1 MINQLNG
8 SKNVFA
14 SNLFR
19 RTAIILFTFFA
30 IFTSAASCNFF
41 GEDATNSN
49 LRYGILKNDPN
60 IYQGG
65 YAFVNTVK
73 NFRNNLDGNGL
84 NTQSGIKLIQTSK
97 DNLYY
102 IAQNKGLFTT
112 NNGGK
117 EWERIYVYPI
127 KGNEKK
133 EWDIEVANNDA
144 LKISDVAIVNKDN
157 LFVAGTKG
165 EISYLYKTNDGGKS
179 FTEVY
184 NTQANGKKVFIEHVM
199 MDPDPAKPNTVY
211 LTTSGGGIFKTEDS
225 GSTWRSIVINTTSTF
240 GSANDLPIQM
250 GVLRQ
255 YNNKIFIL
263 FKNAGLYISDNGET
277 FTKPVIKFAQ
287 SGTGDVFGTSYTGYV
302 DKVIQSPNS
311 QDIMLISNKQ
321 IFISNNIANE
331 FQQIKI
337 PVEPEKINI
346 TDIAL
351 DPKEGVNKILMSVD
365 NKLFESKDRGLSWS
379 ANDKINQTVSFGNVG
394 QIIIDPEDT
403 RIVYLMLIDPSY
415 KRGNSTG
422 LFFGF

>member
-1 MINQLNG
+1 MNNQL
-8 SKNVFA
+8 SKPKSYTL
-14 SNLFR
+14 SNFMR
-19 RTAIILFTFFA
+19 RTAVVVFTFFA

-41 GEDATNSN
+41 GEDTGNSN

-73 NFRNNLDGNGL
+73 NFRSNLDGNGL
-84 NTQSGIKLIQTSK
+84 NSQSGIKLIQTSK

-112 NNGGK
+112 SNGGK
-117 EWERIYVYPI
+117 EWERIYVFPI

-144 LKISDVAIVNKDN
+144 FKISDVAVVNKEN
-157 LFVAGTKG
+157 LFVAGTKS

-184 NTQANGKKVFIEHVM
+184 NTQANGKKVFIEQIM
-199 MDPDPAKPNTVY
+199 MDPNPSKPNTLY
-211 LTTSGGGIFKTEDS
+211 LTTSGGGVFKTEDS
-225 GSTWRSIVINTTSTF
+225 GSTWRTITINTTSSF

-255 YNNKIFIL
+255 YGNKIFIL
-263 FKNAGLYISDNGET
+263 FKNAGLYVSDNGET
-277 FTKPVIKFAQ
+277 FTKPAIKFAQ
-287 SGTGDVFGTSYTGYV
+287 ATSGDIFATSYNGYV

-311 QDIMLISNKQ
+311 TDLIIISNKQ
-321 IFISNNIANE
+321 IYIGANLGEE
-331 FQQIKI
+331 FRQIKI
-337 PVEPEKINI
+337 PVEPDKINI
-346 TDIAL
+346 TDIAI
-351 DPKEGVNKILMSVD
+351 DPKEGVNNIIMSVD
-365 NKLFESKDRGLSWS
+365 NKLFESRDKGISWS

-403 RIVYLMLIDPSY
+403 RVVYLMLIDPSY